1 MTAVAAPP
9 APGAHADMN
18 YVLGIDVGGTNLV
31 AGCVAED
38 GSRLEGLLTEPTRA
52 EEGADGV
59 VDRLLSLASAFDGGA
74 GGCGAGRHGRG
85 RRRRL
90 PRPARYGTRHRAADP
105 ESRLGGLSACG
116 TGSPTG
122 SASLRRSTTMRTAP
136 CSVSTGA
143 APRAAPGRPS
153 ASRSA
158 PASAAGII
166 LDGKLYHGAS
176 DCAGEIGHTTIEMN
190 GRRCAC
196 GNYGCLEAYASGP
209 AIARR
214 AIEAVERGAE
224 SSLRALLVADPL
236 SITAQVVYE
245 AAKAGDGLATEVVQD
260 TARILGAAIANLVNV
275 FNPEVVVVCGGVT
288 LAGESLFAPL
298 RREVTRR
305 AFRPAVEVCRIVPG
319 ALTGSAGVYGAAALL
334 PRQPRRLSDAARRG
348 HRHDGLGHHSRS

>member
-1 MTAVAAPP
+1 VE
-9 APGAHADMN
+9 

-31 AGCVAED
+31 AGCVASD
-38 GSRLEGLLTEPTRA
+38 GTRLEGLFTEPTRA

-59 VDRLLSLASAFDGGA
+59 VSRILAL
-74 GGCGAGRHGRG
+74 G
-85 RRRRL
+85 RRAQEALAAAVPGAQVSGVGIGSPGPLDTQQGIVILTPNLGWADFPLRDRVSDGLQL
-90 PRPARYGTRHRAADP
+90 PASLDNDANCAVLGEHWQGAARGTQHAV
-105 ESRLGGLSACG
+105 GITIG
-116 TGSPTG
+116 TGIG
-122 SASLRRSTTMRTAP
+122 
-136 CSVSTGA
+136 G
-143 APRAAPGRPS
+143 
-153 ASRSA
+153 
-158 PASAAGII
+158 GII
-166 LDGKLYHGAS
+166 LNGELYHGAS

-190 GRRCAC
+190 GRRCGC

-224 SSLRALLVADPL
+224 SSLRAALEADPL

-245 AAKAGDGLATEVVQD
+245 SAEAGDGLAREVVQD

-288 LAGESLFAPL
+288 RAGESLFAPL

-319 ALTGSAGVYGAAALL
+319 ALTGSAGVYGAARSFL
-334 PRQPRRLSDAARRG
+334 DTRG
-348 HRHDGLGHHSRS
+348 G